1 MSAAIAIIW
10 LVVFIIG
17 VGVGVMAVIA
27 LSVVRKGPDGHDGP
41 PGPDDLVDNR
51 WPERDHGASGIAGH
65 WTGTGYG
72 PGDDRPYGPGDDRPY
87 GPGDDRPRWP
97 DAPEA
102 PDDEGTS

>member
-1 MSAAIAIIW
+1 MSAAVAIIW

-27 LSVVRKGPDGHDGP
+27 LSVVRKGPDGGDGP
-41 PGPDDLVDNR
+41 PGPDDLLDDR

-65 WTGTGYG
+65 WTGYG
-72 PGDDRPYGPGDDRPY
+72 AGRDQ
-87 GPGDDRPRWP
+87 PRW
-97 DAPEA
+97 PEA